1 MKTRLTSLYIILG
14 IVCATC
20 TAQVN
25 SQPQRRI
32 FSGGHELYYEYR
44 AKKIHDIGCN
54 RASFA
59 LKADKDIPKQEP
71 ENGYIYEQKLWR
83 LIDMPETNLLIDSI
97 RHDIAQ
103 MLTEKEYNAI
113 SNANTYATTYVTLY
127 FDNDGK
133 IVNVALDMPADIHGP
148 GIRNNKIYA
157 ILHHI
162 YSHYTVWHY
171 AQLNQPY
178 FKYNGI
184 MQYSFPVIMK
194 NIKTN
199 Q

>member
-1 MKTRLTSLYIILG
+1 
-14 IVCATC
+14 
-20 TAQVN
+20 
-25 SQPQRRI
+25 
-32 FSGGHELYYEYR
+32 
-44 AKKIHDIGCN
+44 
-54 RASFA
+54 
-59 LKADKDIPKQEP
+59 
-71 ENGYIYEQKLWR
+71 
-83 LIDMPETNLLIDSI
+83 
-97 RHDIAQ
+97 

-113 SNANTYATTYVTLY
+113 SNANTYATTYGTLY
-127 FDNDGK
+127 FNNDGK

-157 ILHHI
+157 ILYHI

-184 MQYSFPVIMK
+184 MQYSFPVILK